1 MLAASTGSPEHVEA
15 AYSVGAA
22 AILGCS
28 VLVTSQWKCGGEPA
42 RGGWASADV
51 HTLPSCAASEPLN
64 WHSLLHSKGNIAE
77 LTRQT

>member
-28 VLVTSQWKCGGEPA
+28 VLVTSQWKWGEPA